1 MQCISIRSCPFDIVR
16 VHDGIDNTSA
26 VIGTY
31 CGQQRNLVLYSSESN
46 LFINFFT
53 LQRTAN
59 TQNRG
64 FKGIFEFSESFVKLD
79 FIREFV
85 ALSFNW
91 ELYRRWVHVFLLQ
104 ARTMECIYAALNAI
118 RKYYP
123 RRSRRVMFIHQIIH
137 FLTFRKSFAG
147 EKRRQCLHNFA
158 SIQLFF
164 QLCFRFRYFI
174 YGMQDAQNLERVKLD
189 FSIFDIPKGEHKP
202 KSE

>member
-1 MQCISIRSCPFDIVR
+1 MKTINFSSCPFDIVR

-85 ALSFNW
+85 VVDKSLNKTLNIFLNLGENDGVHIRGSECDQKILSKKESTGYVYSPNYPFP
-91 ELYRRWVHVFLLQ
+91 YVPKVVCRWDYHHIWRCRCAMKNIDEISILF
-104 ARTMECIYAALNAI
+104 ARL
-118 RKYYP
+118 
-123 RRSRRVMFIHQIIH
+123 
-137 FLTFRKSFAG
+137 
-147 EKRRQCLHNFA
+147 
-158 SIQLFF
+158 
-164 QLCFRFRYFI
+164 
-174 YGMQDAQNLERVKLD
+174 
-189 FSIFDIPKGEHKP
+189 
-202 KSE
+202 

>member
-1 MQCISIRSCPFDIVR
+1 MPSVILKFNLQAMQLMCCFFIHSCPFDIVR

-46 LFINFFT
+46 LFVHFFT

-85 ALSFNW
+85 AMKF
-91 ELYRRWVHVFLLQ
+91 RRHFRLILISTFYQ
-104 ARTMECIYAALNAI
+104 SKAKTMAYIFAAPNVI
-118 RKYYP
+118 RKYC
-123 RRSRRVMFIHQIIH
+123 RRKNRRVTFTHPITR
-137 FLTFRKSFAG
+137 FLMCRK
-147 EKRRQCLHNFA
+147 
-158 SIQLFF
+158 
-164 QLCFRFRYFI
+164 
-174 YGMQDAQNLERVKLD
+174 
-189 FSIFDIPKGEHKP
+189 
-202 KSE
+202 